1 MLKKPRLFTAGPT
14 PLHPEAIRAAAGP
27 VPYHRTPEFAAC
39 FDRIQFGLK
48 AAFRT
53 QGPVAVLTSSGT
65 GAMEAALAS
74 LFAAGDRV
82 VVVVGGKFGARW
94 AEIAVAYGL
103 EVLELTVKPG
113 QLVTPADVAV
123 MVEHSA
129 PVRGLFVTASE
140 TSTGTI
146 CDVRAIVDAVRDVEP
161 EIITVVDAITSIG
174 ALPIATDE
182 WGLEAVVGG
191 AQKAFMIPPGLAFV
205 ACSPRGWE
213 LVGNRSASPR
223 YYLDLGKYAA
233 SAEKSQTPFTPGI
246 GLLLALE
253 ASLKAIDE
261 AGGIQALERNADRL
275 ATACRAAVAALD
287 LQLLSSAP
295 SPAVTAIKAPVPG
308 TGPDIVAAMRDHYGA
323 QLSGG
328 QGELKEHIF
337 RIGHI
342 GYVDDLDLLAVLA
355 ALEGVLADRGHDV
368 SMGVGMAAAVAS
380 LASARGSEGSTE

>member
-1 MLKKPRLFTAGPT
+1 
-14 PLHPEAIRAAAGP
+14 
-27 VPYHRTPEFAAC
+27 
-39 FDRIQFGLK
+39 
-48 AAFRT
+48 
-53 QGPVAVLTSSGT
+53 
-65 GAMEAALAS
+65 MEAALAS

-82 VVVVGGKFGARW
+82 VVVAGGKFGARW
-94 AEIAVAYGL
+94 VEIAVAYGL
-103 EVLELTVKPG
+103 EALELTVTPG
-113 QLVTPADVAV
+113 QLVAPADVAL

-161 EIITVVDAITSIG
+161 EIIIVVDAISSVG

-182 WGLEAVVGG
+182 WGLDAVVGG

-205 ACSPRGWE
+205 ACSPRGWK
-213 LVGNRSASPR
+213 LVANRSASPR
-223 YYLDLGKYAA
+223 YYLDLRKYAA
-233 SAEKSQTPFTPGI
+233 SGEKSQTPFTPGI
-246 GLLLALE
+246 VLLLALE

-261 AGGIQALERNADRL
+261 VGGIEALERNADRL
-275 ATACRAAVAALD
+275 ASACRAAVTALD

-295 SPAVTAIKAPVPG
+295 SPAVTAIKAPAPG
-308 TGPDIVAAMRDHYGA
+308 TAPDIVAAMRDHYGA

-355 ALEGVLADRGHDV
+355 ALEGVLADRSHEF
-368 SMGVGMAAAVAS
+368 SMGAGMAAAVAS
-380 LASARGSEGSTE
+380 LASARGSGGSTG

>member
-161 EIITVVDAITSIG
+161 EVITVVDAITSIG

-275 ATACRAAVAALD
+275 ATACRAAVTALD

-355 ALEGVLADRGHDV
+355 ALVGVLADRGHGV
-368 SMGVGMAAAVAS
+368 SMGAGMAAAVAS

>member
-161 EIITVVDAITSIG
+161 EVITVVDAITSIG

>member
-161 EIITVVDAITSIG
+161 EVITVVDAITSIG

-275 ATACRAAVAALD
+275 ATACRAAVTALD